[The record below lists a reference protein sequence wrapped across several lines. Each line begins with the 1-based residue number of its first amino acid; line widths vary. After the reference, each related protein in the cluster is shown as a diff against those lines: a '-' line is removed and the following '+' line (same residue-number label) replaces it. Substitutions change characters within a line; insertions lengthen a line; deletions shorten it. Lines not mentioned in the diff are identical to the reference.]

1 MIVNRDARDRAG
13 VLLIEDGCIALIKR
27 VKGGSIYYVIPGG
40 GIESGETPLEA
51 ARREAQEELGITVAS
66 LQPCMM
72 FKQNDIHHYFLVG
85 KYEGTFGTGEGYEY
99 SGHSSG
105 SYEPVWMP
113 LDEAVSIPLYP
124 EQVKSLLV
132 NR

>member
-72 FKQNDIHHYFLVG
+72 FKQNGIHHYFLVG
-85 KYEGTFGTGEGYEY
+85 KYEGTFGTGKGDEFT
-99 SGHSSG
+99 GHRSG
-105 SYEPVWMP
+105 SYRPVWMS
-113 LDEAVSIPLYP
+113 LDEALSTTLYP
-124 EQVKSLLV
+124 EQVKSFLV

>member
-1 MIVNRDARDRAG
+1 MNRDARDRAG

-40 GIESGETPLEA
+40 GIESSETPLEA

-72 FKQNDIHHYFLVG
+72 FEQKGVHHYFLVG
-85 KYEGTFGTGEGYEY
+85 KYEGTFGTGKGDEFT
-99 SGHSSG
+99 GHRSG
-105 SYEPVWMP
+105 SYRPVWMS
-113 LDEAVSIPLYP
+113 LDEALSTTLYP
-124 EQVKSLLV
+124 EQVKSFLV